1 MSIQQNLQEEIEE
14 SKRALDG
21 PIDDTI
27 YRRDH
32 SKRIELIKWVL
43 ENMKNPDI
51 PICEIIETRMNKI
64 ILKIKETDSIIEADP
79 LHSELR
85 ILDWI
90 FYQVCGNEIKQ
101 IERL

>member
-1 MSIQQNLQEEIEE
+1 MSIQQTLQKEIEE
-14 SKRALDG
+14 SQRALQG

-27 YRRDH
+27 YRRDYT
-32 SKRIELIKWVL
+32 KRIELINWVL
-43 ENMKNPDI
+43 ENMKNPDV

-85 ILDWI
+85 MLDWI
-90 FYQVCGNEIKQ
+90 FYQVCSNEIKK
-101 IERL
+101 L